1 MKAPTIITS
10 MARALGIVSTTE
22 EVAIVP
28 LEQWHRVFER
38 LRAAEA
44 RVQELEA
51 KVEDYETAPGTA
63 QQVIDISKP
72 GLFLMGSS
80 RVKING
86 VWMNRFSV
94 QQIGEAQLAAVE
106 QGKP

>member
-10 MARALGIVSTTE
+10 MARALGIVSSVE

-51 KVEDYETAPGTA
+51 
-63 QQVIDISKP
+63 
-72 GLFLMGSS
+72 
-80 RVKING
+80 
-86 VWMNRFSV
+86 
-94 QQIGEAQLAAVE
+94 QLAAVE
-106 QGKP
+106 QSK